1 MHGSA
6 ENRAVLLGSTVS
18 PAWLAVSSPQ
28 TNNGACPWCNMHG
41 HWLHLAWECPQI
53 PEAHRR
59 PQRPPTFLASRF
71 GWPTKNTPEDRRTE
85 VLQWLSHVQGLI
97 WQERYN
103 WSSPTGAGSVS
114 TSSSLSSRAPALYDN
129 IYVHVM
135 FLVSAPD
142 RRPHCC
148 FFCTH
153 GPCYGMRWIGV
164 GWGTMTFLELAH
176 QVDATQWM
184 GLGVG
189 LGGVKFLHFEGKIT
203 SVVHSHP
210 PSRYIRKHA
219 PGWVLVMF
227 TIHRMQNKTECLRFH
242 ASTLQCAN
250 AKTNFMQFHCVSLVW
265 NWTAVVFGTALSC
278 FSVWRTSPPPSL
290 QQACCSPPLGSQPFG
305 AEWHAFWRSVNHI
318 T

>member
-1 MHGSA
+1 MLCFWCRRLTGDH
-6 ENRAVLLGSTVS
+6 TV
-18 PAWLAVSSPQ
+18 V
-28 TNNGACPWCNMHG
+28 
-41 HWLHLAWECPQI
+41 
-53 PEAHRR
+53 
-59 PQRPPTFLASRF
+59 
-71 GWPTKNTPEDRRTE
+71 
-85 VLQWLSHVQGLI
+85 
-97 WQERYN
+97 
-103 WSSPTGAGSVS
+103 
-114 TSSSLSSRAPALYDN
+114 
-129 IYVHVM
+129 
-135 FLVSAPD
+135 
-142 RRPHCC
+142 

-210 PSRYIRKHA
+210 PSHYIRKHA

-227 TIHRMQNKTECLRFH
+227 TIHRMQNKTERLRFH

-250 AKTNFMQFHCVSLVW
+250 AKTNFMQFHFVSLVW

-290 QQACCSPPLGSQPFG
+290 QQACCSPPLRSQPFG